1 MSYRVSELEELC
13 MLLGKRHRSTEDA
26 TVAFEIMLEK
36 CAESGMNCRNCPIY
50 FEDNDV
56 EGLADKLASN
66 NIFAL

>member
-26 TVAFEIMLEK
+26 TVAFEIRFAK
-36 CAESGMNCRNCPIY
+36 CAESCMNCRNCPIY

-56 EGLADKLASN
+56 SPC
-66 NIFAL
+66 ALMK